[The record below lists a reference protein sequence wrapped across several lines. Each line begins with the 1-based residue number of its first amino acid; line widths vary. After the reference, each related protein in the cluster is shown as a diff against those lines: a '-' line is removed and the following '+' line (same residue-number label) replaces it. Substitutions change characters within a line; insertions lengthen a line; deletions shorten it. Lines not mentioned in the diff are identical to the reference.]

1 MVAGVTVE
9 QIAEAGIVGAGGAGF
24 PTHVKLKAQVD
35 TVLLNGAECEPL
47 LHKDKEILKHFTA
60 EVIDGLALAKE
71 LVGARRAVVGV
82 KGKYHD
88 VIEGLRHHLP
98 PWAEIVPL
106 TDSYPSG
113 DEFILVYDA
122 LGRIIPPGGIPL
134 VVGAVVI
141 NVETALN
148 LAKGAQQPVVDKF
161 LTVAGAVR
169 QPVTVRVPVGVT
181 IGQCVELA
189 GGATVDRPCYFL
201 GGVMMG
207 RVTTDPSTLVDKT
220 LGGIIVLPIDHPL
233 AQRYLQTWKQIVRIG
248 RSACDQCGYCTQFCP
263 RWLLG
268 HPIEPH
274 RAMRSLGFN
283 LVGQSDVA
291 GTVFCCECNVCSLYA
306 CPEDLDPKNVC
317 AENKRRLL
325 AEGKRWQ
332 NPPFDQMRPRL
343 HLANRR
349 IPIDRL
355 IHKLGLQRF
364 RNEGPLTEVKLSPDK
379 VGIPLKQHAGSP
391 CEPIVHVGQ
400 QVRRGEVI
408 GRPPVVNGKPALG
421 AAVHA
426 SIDGVV
432 VAVDKG
438 AVWIEARP
446 SGGA

>member
-9 QIAEAGIVGAGGAGF
+9 QVAEAGIVGAGGAGF

-35 TVLLNGAECEPL
+35 TVVLNGAECEPL
-47 LHKDKEILKHFTA
+47 LHKDKEILKHFPE
-60 EVIDGLALAKE
+60 EVMAGLACAKE

-88 VIEGLRHHLP
+88 VIDTLRKQLP
-98 PWAEIVPL
+98 TWAEIAPL

-113 DEFILVYDA
+113 DEFILVYDT
-122 LGRIIPPGGIPL
+122 LGRLIPPGGIPL

-148 LAKGAQQPVVDKF
+148 LAKAAAEPVIEKF

-169 QPVTVRVPVGVT
+169 QPVTVRVP
-181 IGQCVELA
+181 IGASIGHCVELA
-189 GGATVDRPCYFL
+189 GGATTDRPCYFL

-207 RVTTDPSTLVDKT
+207 RVTTDPATLVDKT
-220 LGGIIVLPIDHPL
+220 LGAVIVLPQDHPL

-332 NPPFDQMRPRL
+332 NAPFDQMRPRL
-343 HLANRR
+343 HLADRR

-364 RNEGPLTEVKLSPDK
+364 RNEGHLIEKRPALER
-379 VGIPLKQHAGSP
+379 VGIPLKQHAGAP
-391 CEPIVHVGQ
+391 CEPIVRVGQ
-400 QVRRGEVI
+400 AVTKGQVL
-408 GRPPVVNGKPALG
+408 GRPPVVSGKPALG
-421 AAVHA
+421 APVHA
-426 SIDGVV
+426 SVDGVV
-432 VAVDKG
+432 SAIENG
-438 AVWIEARP
+438 IVWIKLQTQSAR
-446 SGGA
+446 

>member
-1 MVAGVTVE
+1 MGAAVSVDAVYEAGV
-9 QIAEAGIVGAGGAGF
+9 VGAGGAGF

-35 TVLLNGAECEPL
+35 TVLLNAAECEPL
-47 LHKDKEILKHFTA
+47 LHKDKELLKHYA
-60 EVIDGLALAKE
+60 EEVIEGLARAKE
-71 LVGARRAVVGV
+71 LVGASQVVVGI
-82 KGKYHD
+82 KGKYRE
-88 VIEGLRHHLP
+88 VIESVRKILP
-98 PWAEIVPL
+98 AWGQIVPL
-106 TDSYPSG
+106 SDSYPSG

-122 LGRIIPPGGIPL
+122 LGRVIPPGAIPL
-134 VVGAVVI
+134 AVGAVVI

-148 LAKGAQQPVVDKF
+148 IARAVSSPVVDKF

-169 QPVTVRVPVGVT
+169 QPVTLRVPIGVT
-181 IGQCVELA
+181 IGDCVQAA
-189 GGATVDRPCYFL
+189 GGTTVDRPCYLL

-207 RVTTDPSTLVDKT
+207 RFTTDPSVLVDKT
-220 LGGIIVLPIDHPL
+220 LGGIIVLPEDHPL
-233 AQRYLQTWKQIVRIG
+233 VSRYGQSWNQIVRIG

-325 AEGKRWQ
+325 REGKRWQ
-332 NPPFDQMRPRL
+332 NPPFDPARPQL
-343 HLANRR
+343 HLASRR

-364 RNEGPLTEVKLSPDK
+364 PNEGPLADRELKPRR

-391 CEPIVHVGQ
+391 CEPVVTVGQ
-400 QVRRGEVI
+400 QVSRGDVV
-408 GRPPVVNGKPALG
+408 GRPPVVDGKPALG
-421 AAVHA
+421 APVHA
-426 SIDGVV
+426 SISGAVA
-432 VAVDKG
+432 AVDKDV
-438 AVWIEARP
+438 VWIEAAP
-446 SGGA
+446 IVG